1 MPDSTVS
8 STTYSGRVDPANPH
22 KDRVICYIDG
32 YNLYFGLRE
41 KIHAQTSN
49 GQHPNLHWKRYLWL
63 DVVKLSE
70 SLLQPNQVLLR
81 TKYFTSRIRGKPE
94 SEKRQSLFLEAAY
107 SLPNIKIFFGTFH
120 PDLKECR
127 HCKKTGFH
135 PQEKKTDV
143 NIATQIL
150 HDAIFNNFDT
160 AFLITGDSDQVPT
173 IEMTRSIFRKR
184 IVVFFPPR
192 RHSADLQGV
201 ATAVYRIGEAKFL
214 QSLLPEKV
222 KLPSG
227 KIIECPEKWLGKPA
241 ATQNQSK

>member
-1 MPDSTVS
+1 MSASGVS
-8 STTYSGRVDPANPH
+8 STTYSGQVERPTAP
-22 KDRVICYIDG
+22 KDRVITYIDG

-41 KIHAQTSN
+41 KIRTQTAS
-49 GQHPNLHWKRYLWL
+49 GHFPNLHWKRYLWL

-94 SEKRQSLFLEAAY
+94 SEKRQSLFLEAVY
-107 SLPNIKIFFGTFH
+107 SLPNVKVFFGTFQ
-120 PDLKECR
+120 PDPKECG
-127 HCKKTGFH
+127 HCKKVAFH

-150 HDAIFNNFDT
+150 HDAIFNNFDS

-173 IEMTRSIFRKR
+173 IEMTRRIFKKR
-184 IVVFFPPR
+184 LIVFFPPKR
-192 RHSADLQGV
+192 QSADLQAV
-201 ATAVYRIGEAKFL
+201 ATAVYRIGETKF
-214 QSLLPEKV
+214 QKSLLPEQI

-227 KIIECPEKWLGKPA
+227 KVIQCPEKWLVKARDQAPP
-241 ATQNQSK
+241 S